1 MMSNLE
7 KLVHMANQIAAN
19 LTAQRVADP
28 VRATTDHIIAFWD
41 PRMRRLIVELH
52 DQGNAGLDE
61 TAAAAITLLRD
72 HERQPQDH
80 AALS

>member
-28 VRATTDHIIAFWD
+28 VKATADHITAFWD
-41 PRMRRLIVELH
+41 PRMRRQIVALLDGGES
-52 DQGNAGLDE
+52 DLDE
-61 TAAAAITLLRD
+61 TAAAAVALLKDRV
-72 HERQPQDH
+72 RQP
-80 AALS
+80 S